1 MSALEEWLAGSPVS
15 APIPTVAFP
24 VVTLLTVLS
33 GLATA
38 GTFIIQ
44 GQKTPLLQ
52 QIQTALVASFLL
64 GFGAIFASNA
74 AGVYL

>member
-1 MSALEEWLAGSPVS
+1 VVLPLPVPS
-15 APIPTVAFP
+15 SCKFSSLINNYFAFYIHDI
-24 VVTLLTVLS
+24 LLYS
-33 GLATA
+33 
-38 GTFIIQ
+38 Q

-52 QIQTALVASFLL
+52 QIQTALVASVLL